1 MLTRRAFSALLSFT
15 GLAAIAGVSPFR
27 LVGSAA
33 AQSASAAA
41 VAKPSPLGDM
51 ALGPEN
57 ATVTIVEYASM
68 TCPHCAAFTND
79 VFPKLKA
86 QYIDTGKVRFIFR
99 EFPLDL
105 KAAAG
110 SMLARCVAK
119 SDATKY
125 FAVVDTLFKQ
135 QADWAMNNT
144 VESLKRIGKQAG
156 LSEDGFNACLKDQSV
171 LDGIKATQ
179 EYAAD
184 TLKVNST
191 PSFFVNG
198 TMVRGETSIEAFQKL
213 IDPLLKA

>member
-1 MLTRRAFSALLSFT
+1 MLTRRTFNALLSLT
-15 GLAAIAGVSPFR
+15 GLAAFAGVSPWR
-27 LVGSAA
+27 LIR
-33 AQSASAAA
+33 SASAQSIAAA
-41 VAKPSPLGDM
+41 VTKPSPLGDM

-57 ATVTIVEYASM
+57 AKVTVVEYASM
-68 TCPHCAAFTND
+68 TCPHCAAFTVN
-79 VFPKLKA
+79 VFPKLKE
-86 QYIDTGKVRFIFR
+86 QYIDTGKIRFVFR

-119 SDATKY
+119 NDANKY

-135 QADWAMNNT
+135 QEQWAAKNT
-144 VESLKRIGKQAG
+144 VQELKLIGKQAG
-156 LSEDGFNACLKDQSV
+156 LSEDGFNACLKDQQV

-198 TMVRGETSIEAFQKL
+198 TLVRGETSIEAFQKL